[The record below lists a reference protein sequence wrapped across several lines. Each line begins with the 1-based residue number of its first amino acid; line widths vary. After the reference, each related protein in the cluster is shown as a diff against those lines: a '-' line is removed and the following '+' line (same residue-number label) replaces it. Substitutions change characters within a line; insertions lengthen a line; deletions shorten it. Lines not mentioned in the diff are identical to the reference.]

1 MLNKDTLLQKR
12 YRILRQIGG
21 GGMGT
26 VYLAEDTRLQGRRC
40 AIKEMSPA
48 QLAPADRNWSIE
60 AFRQEAQMLA
70 NLDHPGLTRVTD
82 FFAEGGCWY
91 LTMDYVEG
99 ETLEAR
105 LARAR
110 GGRLP
115 LDQALRIARQLC
127 DVLTYL
133 HNRNPQV
140 IFRDLKPANIMLT
153 PDDEV
158 KLIDFGIARFFKPGK
173 SQDTIQLGTPGY
185 AAPEQYGGLGQS
197 DPRTDIYSLGALL
210 HQMVTGYDPTT
221 AASPFPLPDPRSV
234 RPNLPP
240 HVADVIVRAT
250 QMRPDFRYS
259 TVQEMRQALFPP
271 TYPLPGQTQVY
282 PSQQP
287 TPPPAGS
294 WGSTPPP
301 GQPPVQTGPTTG
313 PTGQTAPTGGSA
325 RGLWMG
331 LAIAVAVLVLCTG
344 GALGAIATGI
354 IPLPSQETAT
364 PESPTTVAPTDPPT
378 TTLAEDSTVEPKEEN
393 APPTTE
399 APTEEETSPPTDTPT
414 APPSTT
420 PLLIAYVRGNVGT
433 TDIYVADA
441 DGNNR
446 RCVACQSCDEAEPA
460 WSSDGQWVLYQ
471 ADCGGSYDIWMVSSE
486 GGTPQ
491 QLTRASGTDER
502 EPAMS
507 PDGSRIVYRI
517 QPAGTG
523 RNEDG
528 ELHVMN
534 ADGSGSYGLGIW
546 GRSPEWSPDGNRL
559 TFMSERDGSWE
570 IYVYNFNNETT
581 TKLSNCSANCRWP
594 AWSPDGSAVVYHS
607 TTSAS
612 SVTAE
617 TIWIT
622 ELSDKATT
630 QLVSGYHTGRPSWSS
645 EGYIA
650 FNSDRGIEV
659 VNADG
664 GQRRILIANDIN
676 WAPVWSK

>member
-1 MLNKDTLLQKR
+1 MLNTSTMLQQR
-12 YRILRQIGG
+12 YHIRRKIGG

-26 VYLAEDTRLQGRRC
+26 VYLAEDNRLPGRHC

-48 QLAPADRNWSIE
+48 QLAPGDRNWSIE

-70 NLDHPGLTRVTD
+70 NLNHPGLTRVTD

-110 GGRLP
+110 NGRLSV
-115 LDQALRIARQLC
+115 DEAVRIMRQLF
-127 DVLTYL
+127 DVLIYL
-133 HNRNPQV
+133 HNREPQV

-153 PDDEV
+153 DGDEV
-158 KLIDFGIARFFKPGK
+158 KLIDFGIARFFKPGQT
-173 SQDTIQLGTPGY
+173 QDTVQLGTPGY

-197 DPRTDIYSLGALL
+197 DPRTDIYSLGAVL
-210 HQMVTGYDPTT
+210 HQMVTGYDPAT
-221 AASPFPLPDPRSV
+221 ASSPFPLPDPRSV
-234 RPNLPP
+234 MPNIPP

-250 QMRPDFRYS
+250 QMRPALRYS
-259 TVQEMRQALFPP
+259 TIQEMRQALFPP

-301 GQPPVQTGPTTG
+301 NQPHVQTGPTG
-313 PTGQTAPTGGSA
+313 KSK
-325 RGLWMG
+325 RGLWIG
-331 LAIAVAVLVLCTG
+331 LAIAAAIVVLCVG
-344 GALGAIATGI
+344 GVLGGIATGI
-354 IPLPSQETAT
+354 IPLPTQETAT
-364 PESPTTVAPTDPPT
+364 TESPTTVAPTDPPT
-378 TTLAEDSTVEPKEEN
+378 TAPAEDSTVEQTEEN

-399 APTEEETSPPTDTPT
+399 APTEEETSPPTDPPT
-414 APPSTT
+414 EPPSTT
-420 PLLIAYVRGNVGT
+420 PLLIAYVRGSVGT

-441 DGNNR
+441 NGNNG

-491 QLTRASGTDER
+491 QLTRTSGADER

-507 PDGSRIVYRI
+507 PDGSRIAYRT

-528 ELHVMN
+528 ELHVMD
-534 ADGSGSYGLGIW
+534 ADGSGSYGLGTW

-559 TFMSERDGSWE
+559 AFMSERDGSWE
-570 IYVYNFNNETT
+570 IYVYNFNNGTT
-581 TKLSNCSANCRWP
+581 TKLSSCSANCRWP

-607 TTSAS
+607 TTGAG

-622 ELSDKATT
+622 NLSDKATT
-630 QLVSGYHTGRPSWSS
+630 QLVSGYHAGRPSWSS
-645 EGYIA
+645 KGYVA

-664 GQRRILIANDIN
+664 GQRRTLIANDIN